1 MEIEGW
7 ERLCQ
12 AKDKLI
18 EEKNAESRQ
27 MIEQIKQR
35 LEEIGTDPQLLQVIH
50 IMLISNAVLKDVT
63 LIVSINISDLG
74 LWKLLD

>member
-18 EEKNAESRQ
+18 EEKNAEKRQ
-27 MIEQIKQR
+27 MMEQIRQR
-35 LEEIGTDPQLLQVIH
+35 LEEIGTDPELLQVITINVKH
-50 IMLISNAVLKDVT
+50 YVKGRLVLTFTPLVD
-63 LIVSINISDLG
+63 
-74 LWKLLD
+74 

>member
-18 EEKNAESRQ
+18 EEKNEEKRQ
-27 MIEQIKQR
+27 MMEQVRQR
-35 LEEIGTDPQLLQVIH
+35 LEEIGTDPQLLQVIL
-50 IMLISNAVLKDVT
+50 MSNTVLIKGG
-63 LIVSINISDLG
+63 IS
-74 LWKLLD
+74 

>member
-18 EEKNAESRQ
+18 EEKNAEKRQ
-27 MIEQIKQR
+27 MIEQVRQR
-35 LEEIGTDPQLLQVIH
+35 LEEIGTDPQLLQVIL
-50 IMLISNAVLKDVT
+50 MPKAVLKDM
-63 LIVSINISDLG
+63 LAESNF
-74 LWKLLD
+74 

>member
-18 EEKNAESRQ
+18 EEKNEEKRQ
-27 MIEQIKQR
+27 MMEQVRQR
-35 LEEIGTDPQLLQVIH
+35 LEEIGTDPQLLQVIL
-50 IMLISNAVLKDVT
+50 MSNTV
-63 LIVSINISDLG
+63 N
-74 LWKLLD
+74 